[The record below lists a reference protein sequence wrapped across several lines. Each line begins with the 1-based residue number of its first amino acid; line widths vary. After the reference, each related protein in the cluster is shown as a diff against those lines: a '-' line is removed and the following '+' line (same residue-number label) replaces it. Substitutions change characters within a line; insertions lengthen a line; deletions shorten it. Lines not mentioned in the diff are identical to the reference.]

1 MAAGGSAGALIAAPF
16 ADYVGRK
23 YSMIIFGFLFI
34 IGATMQE
41 IANLDV
47 FLAGRFIAG
56 LAIGATSMLS
66 PQYLGEN
73 SPKSIRGSLTTSYN
87 LCIILALR

>member
-1 MAAGGSAGALIAAPF
+1 
-16 ADYVGRK
+16 
-23 YSMIIFGFLFI
+23 MILFGFVFLV
-34 IGATMQE
+34 GGTMQE
-41 IANLDV
+41 FADLGV
-47 FLAGRFIAG
+47 FYAGRLLAGIS
-56 LAIGATSMLS
+56 IGATSMLA